1 MWAKGV
7 GAGSEILL
15 IQIAAFLS
23 LIVDVIVLSCTLK
36 GWKGLFLD
44 YCKLKI
50 SIIVDN
56 MH

>member
-7 GAGSEILL
+7 EAGSETLL

-23 LIVDVIVLSCTLK
+23 LVLDGFVLSCTLK
-36 GWKGLFLD
+36 VREGFFLD

-50 SIIVDN
+50 NIIIDN